1 MSVVRPSCGRLELE
15 NQWRPQKGKKIGC
28 VDRED
33 GMGRARSLARLERNI
48 ELPHGEGG
56 KWRERPVAIGRP
68 AIKKIHFWRQRNE
81 EKRRRLFQDFPLR
94 NWPRPARYLSLPPFF
109 PRHLSQSIAFLPKYF
124 TYLGQSCCAAKVLV
138 CSQGTEFGEYSSKRA
153 LTDNA
158 ALDER

>member
-1 MSVVRPSCGRLELE
+1 MAATKKEEEGRERSAAWIGRMGWVGLARSAGEKYRVAPRRGREGSGGSGRLRLDG
-15 NQWRPQKGKKIGC
+15 RRSKKYIFGAKGT
-28 VDRED
+28 R
-33 GMGRARSLARLERNI
+33 
-48 ELPHGEGG
+48 GEG
-56 KWRERPVAIGRP
+56 
-68 AIKKIHFWRQRNE
+68 E
-81 EKRRRLFQDFPLR
+81 EEALSRFSVEELAAAGQVS
-94 NWPRPARYLSLPPFF
+94 LSLPPFL

>member
-1 MSVVRPSCGRLELE
+1 MEGAAGCDWTAGDQKNTFLAPKERGEEEEALSRFSVEELAAAG
-15 NQWRPQKGKKIGC
+15 Q
-28 VDRED
+28 V
-33 GMGRARSLARLERNI
+33 S
-48 ELPHGEGG
+48 
-56 KWRERPVAIGRP
+56 
-68 AIKKIHFWRQRNE
+68 
-81 EKRRRLFQDFPLR
+81 
-94 NWPRPARYLSLPPFF
+94 LSLPPFL